1 MVNRGRPGRPLVLAI
16 MLTMV
21 AGCHDTSPDTRLAE
35 LAQRSLDEQARQNER
50 LAEQSRQIA
59 EASKQLVEA
68 DAQSRRKLVESQAAL
83 QQEIE
88 TARANVDQERNEL
101 ERERREMAFH
111 RHRDP
116 VIAQALGTVGLIIA
130 CLLPLCLAGYVLYT
144 LNRNPSESAELG
156 ELLVTEMSA
165 DEPLLLPPRSGAGH
179 LEDHRP
185 IDEVQRGQ
193 DPEPET

>member
-1 MVNRGRPGRPLVLAI
+1 MRNKGRPGRPLALLI
-16 MLTMV
+16 MLTMT
-21 AGCHDTSPDTRLAE
+21 AGCHDPPDARLAE

-68 DAQSRRKLVESQAAL
+68 DAQSRRKMVESQAAL

-88 TARANVDQERNEL
+88 TARANVDRQRNEL
-101 ERERREMAFH
+101 ERERREMALH

-116 VIAQALGTVGLIIA
+116 VVAQALTTAGLILA
-130 CLLPLCLAGYVLYT
+130 CLLPLGLAGYVLYT

-156 ELLVTEMSA
+156 ELLVSEMAA
-165 DEPLLLPPRSGAGH
+165 DEPLLLAPRPEGERLEHRQPAPVAPRDQGTEPGA
-179 LEDHRP
+179 
-185 IDEVQRGQ
+185 
-193 DPEPET
+193 